1 MKSGVDQVAQGTY
14 TLTGRSQTALLDAPY
29 ALTCSFLQ
37 ESEVQIA
44 AIKLIVESAGNFIY
58 SKNINILT
66 IKPKY
71 KWMINDSTQ
80 DLLICG

>member
-1 MKSGVDQVAQGTY
+1 LVAV
-14 TLTGRSQTALLDAPY
+14 LDAPY